1 MKTVDILIVGG
12 GASGLAAA
20 IEAKR
25 TDKAKSVT
33 VLEQLPKVGKKILA
47 TGNGRCNL
55 GNLDTDTHAYT
66 NSAFALKAVKKYN
79 AQSLIDFFKSLGLYT
94 RADSEGRLYPLSNTA
109 ASVLDALRFECE
121 NLGVE
126 LICDYKV
133 TSVKKDNGYII
144 NNELKCS
151 KLILACGGKAAP
163 SQGSDGSGYPLLK
176 ALGHTVTPLSPCLVQ
191 LLTDTAKTKAL
202 KGVRAAAVLTLS
214 TGGNAKGEILFT
226 DYGVSGIAAMDL
238 SRYVIPDKKA
248 ELYIDL
254 LPDFSFEDV
263 RDIIV
268 KTARHNPDLPIENLL
283 SGVVHKAIGTAV
295 IKSALGFLPKAAKEI
310 ATKQAGIIAAQLKN
324 FALPLKGTKGF
335 NDAQVTKGGVSVK
348 EIDAYTMQSKK
359 HSGLFVCGELL
370 DVDGA
375 CGGFNLAWA
384 FSSGRAAGCRAA
396 AAMKNEE

>member
-25 TDKAKSVT
+25 TDKNKSVT
-33 VLEQLPKVGKKILA
+33 VLEHLPRVGKKILA

-55 GNLDTDTHAYT
+55 GNLNADTHRYT
-66 NSAFALKAVKKYN
+66 NSAFASKIMQEYN
-79 AQSLIDFFKSLGLYT
+79 AKSLVDFFESMGLYT

-126 LICDYKV
+126 IICDYKV
-133 TSVKKDNGYII
+133 SSVTDVGGFIV
-144 NNELKCS
+144 NNEYKCD

-163 SQGSDGSGYPLLK
+163 SQGSDGSGYPFLK
-176 ALGHTVTPLSPCLVQ
+176 QMNHGITPLSPCLVQ

-202 KGVRAAAVLTLS
+202 KGVRAAAKLSLS
-214 TGGNAKGEILFT
+214 TGGEAKGEILFT

-238 SRYVIPDKKA
+238 SRFVLPDKKA

-254 LPDFSFEDV
+254 LPDYSVETAKE
-263 RDIIV
+263 III
-268 KTARHNPDLPIENLL
+268 KTARHNPELPVENLL
-283 SGVVHKAIGTAV
+283 GGLVHKAIGTAV
-295 IKSALGFLPKAAKEI
+295 IKSAIGAMPKTAKEI
-310 ATKQAGIIAAQLKN
+310 GTKQAGIIATELKN
-324 FALPLKGTKGF
+324 FTLALKGTKGF
-335 NDAQVTKGGVSVK
+335 NDAQVTKGGASVK
-348 EIDAYTMQSKK
+348 EFDPFTLESIK
-359 HSGLFVCGELL
+359 HKGLYVCGELL

-384 FSSGRAAGCRAA
+384 FASGRAAGHSAA
-396 AAMKNEE
+396 INCC